1 MEDLFNEDLVEEVE
15 EEETAAPYDEKK
27 VKSYSAETTANYL
40 RSLRNC
46 NRVMYVIIFGF
57 IVAITLIAIGIM
69 TVGMEKTFTSAV
81 AKSAMWIAIVCF
93 IVAIPAGIFM
103 YSIHHEMAQINGN
116 FARAWGAD
124 KKILISGAV
133 SALADTFLDDRL
145 GSVVSGAADVYQ
157 TYQTFKRI
165 QYANAGIVEE
175 LLKDNVENPK
185 TGHSIFIANVLSLVF
200 SFVIIVVAAFILAI
214 SVSTHPNDDIATV
227 PSTGI
232 GVAFLLI
239 NLVFGGAMLTIYIQ
253 NRYYT
258 YAINLLERK
267 Y

>member
-27 VKSYSAETTANYL
+27 VKSYSAETTAYYL

-46 NRVMYVIIFGF
+46 NRVMYVIIFGV

-69 TVGMEKTFTSAV
+69 TVGMEKTFISAV
-81 AKSAMWIAIVCF
+81 AKIAMWIAIVCC
-93 IVAIPAGIFM
+93 IVAIIDGIFM

-124 KKILISGAV
+124 KKVLISGAV
-133 SALADTFLDDRL
+133 STLADSFLDDGF
-145 GSVVSGAADVYQ
+145 GSVVSGVADVYQ
-157 TYQTFKRI
+157 TYQSFKRI
-165 QYANAGIVEE
+165 QYANAGIEEE

-185 TGHSIFIANVLSLVF
+185 TGYSIFIANVLSLVF
-200 SFVIIVVAAFILAI
+200 SFVITLVAAFIVVTSI
-214 SVSTHPNDDIATV
+214 SAHPNDDITTV

-232 GVAFLLI
+232 GVALLLI
-239 NLVFGGAMLTIYIQ
+239 NLICGGAMLTIYIQ

-258 YAINLLERK
+258 YAINLLERM